1 MPEVRLKQWKR
12 IDGKIRKIETNET
25 GHEVVTLLRNKI
37 EKNQCLVH
45 VYNIFRQFKELKELK
60 NNLKSDE
67 AVVTVDFARNYDN
80 KQASEV

>member
-1 MPEVRLKQWKR
+1 MEKVRRR
-12 IDGKIRKIETNET
+12 IPKIETIDT
-25 GHEVVTLLRNKI
+25 GHEVLTLLRNKI
-37 EKNQCLVH
+37 EKNQYLVH

-60 NNLKSDE
+60 NNLKSYE